1 MPYVPSSSLV
11 IWRLFSVVL
20 SLLMPAKPNP
30 TRSSMRPELD
40 NPIELERDY
49 IAHCYSLPSHEH

>member
-1 MPYVPSSSLV
+1 MYCSLQPSMV
-11 IWRLFSVVL
+11 IWRLLSAVL
-20 SLLMPAKPNP
+20 WLVLPRNP

-40 NPIELERDY
+40 SPLELERDY

>member
-1 MPYVPSSSLV
+1 MYCSLQPSMV
-11 IWRLFSVVL
+11 IWRLISAVL
-20 SLLMPAKPNP
+20 WLVSRPNP

-40 NPIELERDY
+40 SPLELERDY